1 MPFLGP
7 KWPLDLNEN
16 FFRKAINIIPMYIL
30 APFIVQNIKKS
41 LEWIKSDEDKPFLG
55 PKWPVSPERF
65 FQKID

>member
-1 MPFLGP
+1 MPCLGP
-7 KWPLDLNEN
+7 KWPFDLNEN

-55 PKWPVSPERF
+55 PK
-65 FQKID
+65 